1 MANVTMDLNELKSLE
16 NKIIKAK
23 EETEN
28 VKNDLQNKIDALQ
41 KEKENLIKNQKRV
54 ILTKVIKRQIYTMPF
69 DWIKMRETLVKVL
82 MKIDPNC
89 FTPEYIV
96 PSILTI
102 EPQRFVNSVVNTLY
116 NENGN
121 IRKEYEN
128 IAEEKEVKKE
138 YEFINLD
145 TIPKLKAETK
155 YNTLIEEN
163 KKLKEQNVDL
173 QSQLHTADANKKK
186 ELFEQKEI
194 YELKYKE
201 LEQEFANFKG
211 DKDKM
216 TLENK
221 LIVLQEQNKRLIE
234 ENTKLKN
241 KRWKLW

>member
-28 VKNDLQNKIDALQ
+28 VKNALQNKVDALQ

-69 DWIKMRETLVKVL
+69 DWVKMKETLIKVIT
-82 MKIDPNC
+82 K
-89 FTPEYIV
+89 
-96 PSILTI
+96 I
-102 EPQRFVNSVVNTLY
+102 EPTCFSHTYNFPITIDANVFIHSIINILY
-116 NENGN
+116 DTNGEVS
-121 IRKEYEN
+121 KEYKSMK
-128 IAEEKEVKKE
+128 EEKEVKDE

-145 TIPKLKAETK
+145 NIPKLKRDNEYFAMQ
-155 YNTLIEEN
+155 EEN
-163 KKLKEQNVDL
+163 NSLKKENNKLQKKLANIEKDNDKKLSEQ
-173 QSQLHTADANKKK
+173 QT
-186 ELFEQKEI
+186 I

-201 LEQEFANFKG
+201 LEQEFATFKG

-221 LIVLQEQNKRLIE
+221 LIALQEQNKRLIE

>member
-28 VKNDLQNKIDALQ
+28 VKNALQNKVDALQ

-69 DWIKMRETLVKVL
+69 DWVKMKETLVKAIT
-82 MKIDPNC
+82 K
-89 FTPEYIV
+89 
-96 PSILTI
+96 I
-102 EPQRFVNSVVNTLY
+102 EPTCFSHTYNFPINIDANLFIHSIINILY
-116 NENGN
+116 NKNGEVSEEYKN
-121 IRKEYEN
+121 IT
-128 IAEEKEVKKE
+128 EEKEVKDE

-145 TIPKLKAETK
+145 TIPKLKADIK
-155 YNTLIEEN
+155 YNNLIEEN

>member
-69 DWIKMRETLVKVL
+69 DWVKMKETL
-82 MKIDPNC
+82 IDVI
-89 FTPEYIV
+89 TK
-96 PSILTI
+96 I
-102 EPQRFVNSVVNTLY
+102 EPTCFNHTYNFPITIDANRFIHSIINILY
-116 NENGN
+116 DTNGKVS
-121 IRKEYEN
+121 KEYKSMK
-128 IAEEKEVKKE
+128 EEKEVKDE

-145 TIPKLKAETK
+145 SIPKLKRDNEYFAMQ
-155 YNTLIEEN
+155 EEN
-163 KKLKEQNVDL
+163 SSLKKENNKLQKRLDNIEKDNDKKLSEQQTL
-173 QSQLHTADANKKK
+173 
-186 ELFEQKEI
+186 

-201 LEQEFANFKG
+201 LEQEFATFKG
-211 DKDKM
+211 DKTKM
-216 TLENK
+216 SIENK
-221 LIVLQEQNKRLIE
+221 LKTLEE
-234 ENTKLKN
+234 ENKKLKEENSKLKN